1 MNISI
6 ATTPAIEFFESP
18 NSNPQLGGVFTP
30 QVFDTIKNLSAGIPF
45 SYSSP
50 NCGDYCTTSIK
61 GFGFRP
67 NCTTT
72 TQSFDLISLPS
83 SCNSCNDQSCRK
95 QCANLAQTIYN
106 YDFFS
111 VSWSTNAFSGA
122 KSQDQA
128 LTLTTVFKPDSS
140 CAGDIQ
146 IHTCALYQ
154 GTVEYDVVIANDS
167 ITTSGNASDYWD
179 DSTTID
185 SKFMQEIWPSLFR
198 TLFPPIAVNI
208 SATSNMQNFS
218 YTTCIPA
225 ASDFAIPDRSNTSAC
240 SIAPQPLSLND
251 LSALY
256 ASQAPNITAP
266 ANPTTLCNLTWRDP
280 MPDIL
285 STMQSFAL
293 RLSLAAAASTTNAS
307 QKVPYTAHH
316 YRNTYHTNGSVL
328 AIATLV
334 SLLGVLAVVP
344 LYVGWWELGRTMT
357 LSPVEVARAFGGN
370 VLEGVEEKRLRVA
383 ERGAVREVRRG
394 EVFG

>member
-1 MNISI
+1 
-6 ATTPAIEFFESP
+6 
-18 NSNPQLGGVFTP
+18 
-30 QVFDTIKNLSAGIPF
+30 
-45 SYSSP
+45 
-50 NCGDYCTTSIK
+50 
-61 GFGFRP
+61 
-67 NCTTT
+67 
-72 TQSFDLISLPS
+72 
-83 SCNSCNDQSCRK
+83 
-95 QCANLAQTIYN
+95 
-106 YDFFS
+106 
-111 VSWSTNAFSGA
+111 
-122 KSQDQA
+122 
-128 LTLTTVFKPDSS
+128 
-140 CAGDIQ
+140 
-146 IHTCALYQ
+146 
-154 GTVEYDVVIANDS
+154 
-167 ITTSGNASDYWD
+167 
-179 DSTTID
+179 
-185 SKFMQEIWPSLFR
+185 MQEIWPSLFR

-370 VLEGVEEKRLRVA
+370 VLEGVDGNASAERVAAERGGQAVRYGVVERYGEEKRLRVA